1 MNKNGLKNKKK
12 KNKMEESLDN
22 LFNINK
28 SLISKKN
35 ELRKKIYETIVN
47 CIFFPVLEIEESTFF
62 KRASRIF
69 NDKEFDE
76 LFKKYEKLSY
86 LICSIDEFKKED

>member
-1 MNKNGLKNKKK
+1 
-12 KNKMEESLDN
+12 MEESLDN

-35 ELRKKIYETIVN
+35 ELRKKIYEAIVN
-47 CIFFPVLEIEESTFF
+47 CIFSPDLEIEESTFF
-62 KRASRIF
+62 KRASIIF

-76 LFKKYEKLSY
+76 ILKKYEKLSH
-86 LICSIDEFKKED
+86 LICSINLFNQ